1 MVIHVIDVGRLRTWQ
16 LRESEIWPNNFVE
29 AFLGVSDP
37 GPQGDGGALLILALL
52 ANTSARPR
60 VCTALSS
67 SSPPRPSGGGQVLQ

>member
-1 MVIHVIDVGRLRTWQ
+1 MVIHVVDVGRLRTWQ

-29 AFLGVSDP
+29 ASGVFRS

-60 VCTALSS
+60 CAQRSL